1 MPSLDRGGWLLHYE
15 VAAEAGEDSEHN
27 KRPPVLLIQGCGVAG
42 EGWRPQFDALAR
54 DHRVAFF
61 DHRGI
66 GKSELGGPVTIAEM
80 TNDARAV
87 LDALGWSSA
96 HVVGHSMGG
105 VVAQQLGLD
114 APERVRSLALLCTFY
129 RGRDGARLTPWL
141 LWISLR
147 MRLGPRAARRRAFLE
162 MVMPAALLTTSDRDA
177 MAAEVGAVFGRD
189 LADQPGIA
197 MQQVRALGA
206 HDASARLDQLSSI
219 PTLVV
224 SATEDR
230 IAPRAQGRALAGA
243 IRGSRYVE
251 IAEAAHGVT
260 IQKADEITE
269 LLREHVAA
277 AEQRRLEPTS
287 RSRT

>member
-1 MPSLDRGGWLLHYE
+1 MPSLDRGGWSLHYE
-15 VAAEAGEDSEHN
+15 VAGEAPEDSEDE
-27 KRPPVLLIQGCGVAG
+27 KRPAILLIQGCGVAG
-42 EGWRPQFDALAR
+42 EGWRPQLDALAR

-87 LDALGWSSA
+87 LDALGWPSA

-105 VVAQQLGLD
+105 IVAQQLALD
-114 APERVRSLALLCTFY
+114 APERVRSLALLCTFH

-147 MRLGPRAARRRAFLE
+147 MRVGPRAARRRAFLE
-162 MVMPAALLTTSDRDA
+162 MVMPAALLATSDRDA
-177 MAAEVGAVFGRD
+177 MAIEVGAVFGRD

-206 HDASARLDQLSSI
+206 HDASAQLDQLSSI

-277 AEQRRLEPTS
+277 AEQRS
-287 RSRT
+287 RAA